1 MSCLSDAL
9 ILIKSNTEKVRI
21 FLNIYEFKKYTWN
34 GGENIEKN
42 QEKKYIVKCK
52 LTKDRFDIFKH
63 TLKQNGETQQTAL
76 ERLVYEYI
84 GRNLISY
91 ISIKSLEQNLKNK
104 YENNTKKKNK

>member
-9 ILIKSNTEKVRI
+9 ILIKRNTEKVHI

-34 GGENIEKN
+34 GGEIIEDN
-42 QEKKYIVKCK
+42 EKKYIVKYK

>member
-1 MSCLSDAL
+1 MED
-9 ILIKSNTEKVRI
+9 N
-21 FLNIYEFKKYTWN
+21 
-34 GGENIEKN
+34 
-42 QEKKYIVKCK
+42 EKKYIVKCK

-91 ISIKSLEQNLKNK
+91 ISIKSLEQDLKNK